1 MCCRHRLESQQKYK
15 QYLKLANLPMVFY
28 FFNLADIMKVLL
40 CSPYISKSG
49 FDLIVSRRDM
59 VISRFYF
66 SVSGFEVYL

>member
-1 MCCRHRLESQQKYK
+1 MSRLR
-15 QYLKLANLPMVFY
+15 LR
-28 FFNLADIMKVLL
+28 DKVEGMTVN
-40 CSPYISKSG
+40 IAEMAIKGKSG

>member
-1 MCCRHRLESQQKYK
+1 MSRSRLS
-15 QYLKLANLPMVFY
+15 
-28 FFNLADIMKVLL
+28 DKVEGMTGK
-40 CSPYISKSG
+40 IAEMAIKGKSE

>member
-1 MCCRHRLESQQKYK
+1 MI
-15 QYLKLANLPMVFY
+15 FY

-66 SVSGFEVYL
+66 SVSEFEVYL